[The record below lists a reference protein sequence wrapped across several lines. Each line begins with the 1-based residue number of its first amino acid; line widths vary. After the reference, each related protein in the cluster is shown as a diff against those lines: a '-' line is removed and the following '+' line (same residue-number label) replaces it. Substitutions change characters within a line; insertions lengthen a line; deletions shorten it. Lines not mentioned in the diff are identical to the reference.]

1 MLIVYRYHLGIWVGI
16 IIIFFD
22 TESCCIA
29 LAGLELTLKTRL
41 GFRVSHR
48 EGLALSAGVEG
59 VLQAPCLFGILLFDV
74 YTELELLDRVV
85 ILF

>member
-22 TESCCIA
+22 TEACCIA
-29 LAGLELTLKTRL
+29 LTGLELTLKTRL
-41 GFRVSHR
+41 GLNSQRR
-48 EGLALSAGVEG
+48 TALSAGVEG